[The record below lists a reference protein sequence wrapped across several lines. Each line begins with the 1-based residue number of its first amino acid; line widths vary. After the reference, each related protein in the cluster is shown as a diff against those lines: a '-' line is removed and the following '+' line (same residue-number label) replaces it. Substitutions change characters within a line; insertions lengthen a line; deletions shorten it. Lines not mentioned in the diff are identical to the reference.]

1 MPDCIIS
8 LGFIDKK
15 LLIPLFY
22 IILYCFIN
30 IYEEHIADDSG
41 KYDIAIF
48 YTEGFGIKISDAMIF
63 FIANKFRYSSSQ
75 KKNNIIKKQ
84 NYIKDFSILFLLTV
98 FYTATDLSLLF
109 LIHEEDTKT
118 YSARELYINYA
129 IELIIISLSTYLILK
144 YKYYK
149 HHILSIAIIVILCII
164 TDILLKNFIHTNFS
178 VVISSIVGVLGDCII
193 YTYFKFLI
201 DHKYYYYLDILY
213 IYGIFG
219 FICYLLSF
227 IIIIIIH
234 SVNES
239 YAIFKEFYDFYS
251 EKGVFHIIL
260 RFIIFGLLLQ
270 GFCADILEFLILD
283 KLTPNYIIIGF
294 EIGMI
299 PSNLIGNEGSDRL
312 LVSIISVLQLLSLLF
327 I

>member
-48 YTEGFGIKISDAMIF
+48 YTEDFGIKISDVMIF

-144 YKYYK
+144 YKY
-149 HHILSIAIIVILCII
+149 
-164 TDILLKNFIHTNFS
+164 
-178 VVISSIVGVLGDCII
+178 
-193 YTYFKFLI
+193 
-201 DHKYYYYLDILY
+201 
-213 IYGIFG
+213 
-219 FICYLLSF
+219 
-227 IIIIIIH
+227 
-234 SVNES
+234 
-239 YAIFKEFYDFYS
+239 
-251 EKGVFHIIL
+251 
-260 RFIIFGLLLQ
+260 
-270 GFCADILEFLILD
+270 
-283 KLTPNYIIIGF
+283 
-294 EIGMI
+294 
-299 PSNLIGNEGSDRL
+299 
-312 LVSIISVLQLLSLLF
+312 
-327 I
+327 